1 MGFIIGLGILALVAS
16 LVCFV
21 VGLIM
26 LIIYSAGDN
35 PQLKKTGLRVLL
47 ASGICFLLSITFCS
61 AGSFNL

>member
-1 MGFIIGLGILALVAS
+1 MGVIIGLGIFALVAS

-26 LIIYSAGDN
+26 LVIYSAGDN
-35 PQLKKTGLRVLL
+35 PQLKRTGLRILL

-61 AGSFNL
+61 LGAFNI